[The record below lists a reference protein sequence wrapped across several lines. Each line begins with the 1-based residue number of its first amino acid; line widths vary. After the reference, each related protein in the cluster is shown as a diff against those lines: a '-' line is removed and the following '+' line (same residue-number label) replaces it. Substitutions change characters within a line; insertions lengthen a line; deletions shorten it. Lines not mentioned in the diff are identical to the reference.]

1 MAVEIMNINEI
12 INTTYLK
19 LYIHYYS
26 DHYYFRFVDNVDDDG
41 GGGGG
46 ELSSGKTN
54 QTKKNEKMKK

>member
-1 MAVEIMNINEI
+1 MFN
-12 INTTYLK
+12 
-19 LYIHYYS
+19 
-26 DHYYFRFVDNVDDDG
+26 DDG